1 MNDDPRLVQRR
12 MILLEYLNAL
22 SKLIEGNVDGINWQ
36 LIAEIGGEIQATA
49 KTAQTLAT
57 KPSQKSINKKYV

>member
-22 SKLIEGNVDGINWQ
+22 SKLIEGNVDGINWE
-36 LIAEIGGEIQATA
+36 LIAEIGGEIQA
-49 KTAQTLAT
+49 TAQTLAT

>member
-22 SKLIEGNVDGINWQ
+22 SKLIEGNVDGINWE

-49 KTAQTLAT
+49 KTAQTLENT
-57 KPSQKSINKKYV
+57 QPRVR

>member
-22 SKLIEGNVDGINWQ
+22 SKLIKGNVDGINWE

-57 KPSQKSINKKYV
+57 KPSQKSINKKSV